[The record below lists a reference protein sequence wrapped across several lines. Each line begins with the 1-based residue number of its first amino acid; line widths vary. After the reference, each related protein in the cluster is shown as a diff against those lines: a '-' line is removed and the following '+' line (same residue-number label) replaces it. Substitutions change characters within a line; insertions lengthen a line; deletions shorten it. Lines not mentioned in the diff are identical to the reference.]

1 MAEERNTIALAL
13 RYSGVADPDEPSA
26 EAGAIVNA
34 ELEAALDRL
43 EHQLD
48 RDTSLRV
55 LETGRSPPAPGPR

>member
-43 EHQLD
+43 
-48 RDTSLRV
+48 RA
-55 LETGRSPPAPGPR
+55 SP